1 MITSRQFV
9 NILAR
14 NAGVTTSEASELLSK
29 LVELT
34 IETVKNGDTI
44 NLQGFGTFD
53 LKEKAEKRLYNPKLN
68 EYRVIPASKTISFR
82 ASAVLK
88 DRLSEEGESRQ

>member
-14 NAGVTTSEASELLSK
+14 NAGVTTSEAADMLAKIVALM
-29 LVELT
+29 VDT
-34 IETVKNGDTI
+34 AKNGDSV
-44 NLQGFGTFD
+44 NLQGFGTFE
-53 LKEKAEKRLYNPKLN
+53 LKEKAEKRLFNPKLN
-68 EYRVIPASKTISFR
+68 EYRIVPASKTISFR

-88 DRLSEEGESRQ
+88 EKLTAKGDDKQ